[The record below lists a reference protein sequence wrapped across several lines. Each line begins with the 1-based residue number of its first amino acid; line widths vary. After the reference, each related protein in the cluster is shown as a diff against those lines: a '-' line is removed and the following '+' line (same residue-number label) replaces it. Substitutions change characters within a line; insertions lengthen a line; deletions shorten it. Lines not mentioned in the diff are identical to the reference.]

1 MSPSL
6 AMLLAFLIGVVC
18 GLRSLTAPAAVAWAG
33 LQHWIHLDRTPL
45 HFMATTPAF
54 LIFGLAAVAELVAD
68 QLPRAPSRTA
78 PPGLIARIVLG
89 ALCGAS
95 LAVAGGQS
103 IAMGS
108 LLGAVGGICGAFGG
122 YQARTR
128 LVRALQVPDFV
139 IATLED
145 GVAIGAGLFLV
156 SRF

>member
-1 MSPSL
+1 MPPSL
-6 AMLLAFLIGVVC
+6 ALLLAFLIGVVC

-33 LQHWIHLDRTPL
+33 LQHWINLDGTPL
-45 HFMATTPAF
+45 HFMATTYAF
-54 LIFGLAAVAELVAD
+54 LIFGVAAIAELVGD
-68 QLPRAPSRTA
+68 QLPNAPSRTA

-89 ALCGAS
+89 ALCGGS

-103 IAMGS
+103 MVIGA
-108 LLGAVGGICGAFGG
+108 LLGAAGGICGAFGG

-128 LVRALQVPDFV
+128 LVKALKIPDFV

-145 GVAIGAGLFLV
+145 ALAIGAGLFLV

>member
-1 MSPSL
+1 MSPSPVL
-6 AMLLAFLIGVVC
+6 LLAFLIGVVC
-18 GLRSLTAPAAVAWAG
+18 GLRALTAPAAVSWAG
-33 LQHWIHLDRTPL
+33 LQHWINLNRTSF
-45 HFMATTPAF
+45 HFMATTYAF

-78 PPGLIARIVLG
+78 PPGLIARIGLG

-103 IAMGS
+103 GAIGS
-108 LLGAVGGICGAFGG
+108 VLGAAGGICGAFGG

-145 GVAIGAGLFLV
+145 ALAIGAGLFLV

>member
-1 MSPSL
+1 MSSSL
-6 AMLLAFLIGVVC
+6 ALLLAFLIGVVC
-18 GLRSLTAPAAVAWAG
+18 GLRSLTAPATVAGAG
-33 LQHWIHLDRTPL
+33 LQHWINLDRTPL
-45 HFMATTPAF
+45 HFMATTPVF
-54 LIFGLAAVAELVAD
+54 LIFAVAAVAELVAD

-78 PPGLIARIVLG
+78 PPGLIARIGLG

-95 LAVAGGQS
+95 LALAGGQS
-103 IAMGS
+103 VAIGAA
-108 LLGAVGGICGAFGG
+108 LGAAGGICGAFGG

-145 GVAIGAGLFLV
+145 ALAIGAGLFLV